1 MAALMLFRAREQ
13 ELNYNLKN
21 NINLTR
27 IYWYTRKMFCM
38 SLGRY
43 AKGKLQY
50 GTLKMWPL
58 AALQR

>member
-13 ELNYNLKN
+13 ELNYNNLKN

-27 IYWYTRKMFCM
+27 IYWYTCKIFCM

-43 AKGKLQY
+43 AKVNYSMGL
-50 GTLKMWPL
+50 
-58 AALQR
+58 